1 MRDRTDQ
8 HQVTWSTAPAVATPR
23 MMARILATFYVAAGI
38 AGLFAVFGPD
48 AGAQGRWVIFT
59 VALVA
64 LACGAVA
71 FRWAGHWPRHVFHWP
86 VASAAALVAFAVTVS
101 PDAATAMAAAS
112 IMAFI
117 AVDAFFFFSLR
128 LAWLHM
134 AFGLTAVTA
143 ALLTQDDV
151 PASIALALDAVIV
164 ALGTV
169 VRGLVIRAS
178 SASRDPLTGLAN
190 RRGFDDALHEL
201 RTAAAR
207 TGEPLSAALLDLD
220 HFKQINDTAGHEA
233 GDRVLCRIAD
243 VWRRE
248 LPGSA
253 VLARHGG
260 DEFAL
265 LLPGLAGADALALVR
280 RISAQHPEIGVSC
293 GVAELRPGQGAAELM
308 RRADRALYDAKAAGR
323 GRCELEGGAGSA
335 LARDLAGAL
344 AAGDVQVHYQP
355 IVDLQDGAVVGVEAL
370 ARWTHPEHGPLP
382 PEEFVAVA
390 EQSGLVHALGA
401 HVLRT
406 ACTELVDV
414 RTPAGQPVTLGVNV
428 SGRELNDPGCAL
440 RVQHVLADTGFP
452 VEHLVLE
459 VTEGLLEGESPT
471 AVATLHALRTAGIK
485 VSIDDFGTGYSS
497 LSRLDTLPADVL
509 KLDRSFIATV
519 HSSPRRAQMLQTLVE
534 MCLGLGLDVVAEG
547 VETAEQEAAVRAM
560 GCTFAQGWR
569 YGRPVPLAE
578 LLTGLRAGAEAADR
592 EPAYRG

>member
-1 MRDRTDQ
+1 
-8 HQVTWSTAPAVATPR
+8 
-23 MMARILATFYVAAGI
+23 MARILATFYVAAGI